1 MSLTLRGISVGSL
14 TLTPSFD
21 PYVTSYTATYD
32 PDTVTRIGRI
42 EATKALATDS
52 VGSRGQG
59 AQTPVGFCGYRK
71 VGTDHWAEIQKAQ
84 AADANPEYGNATFAL
99 NGESWE
105 IQIVVNRGT
114 EETAY
119 TVTVTPET

>member
-1 MSLTLRGISVGSL
+1 MGSL

-42 EATKALATDS
+42 EATKALATEH

-71 VGTDHWAEIQKAQ
+71 VGTDHGAEIQKAQ